1 MNKILIGLILGAV
14 LGALDGATSWFTPD
28 VRKDI
33 LVIIASSTV
42 KGIIAGVAAGWFAK
56 KVQNVAAGIAFGLV
70 VGALLAY
77 GIVLTLQGKYFWAIM
92 LPGSC
97 VGAIC
102 GWATQ
107 QYGVVRRGSTAAAGM
122 AVLFLLVGLN
132 VRAEE
137 PKALTGP
144 EALAKLKSLA
154 GTWKGDAWNGEQK
167 IPGVTFVYRVSG
179 GGSVVEETQFA
190 NTPHEMVTMYVVDGG
205 TLHVTHYCGAD
216 NQPSMNLNL
225 TKSTAN
231 DLVFDFAGVTG
242 QHAKDFPHIRLA
254 SIKVKDADSLETV
267 WTTVMPDGKAGD
279 KKTFVL
285 TRTK

>member
-1 MNKILIGLILGAV
+1 MNKIVIGLILGAV
-14 LGALDGATSWFTPD
+14 LGAIDGGTAWFTPE

-33 LVIIASSTV
+33 LGILAGSTF
-42 KGIIAGVAAGWFAK
+42 KGIIAGIAAGWFAR
-56 KVQNVAAGIAFGLV
+56 KVQNVVAGIAFGLV

-77 GIVLTLQGKYFWAIM
+77 GVVAMGGGKYFWEIM
-92 LPGSC
+92 LPGSL

-107 QYGVVRRGSTAAAGM
+107 QYGVVRRGGTASASVAMLLLLAG
-122 AVLFLLVGLN
+122 LS
-132 VRAEE
+132 VRAEQ

-225 TKSTAN
+225 AKSTPT
-231 DLVFDFAGVTG
+231 DLEFDFAGVTG
-242 QHAKDFPHIRLA
+242 QHAKDYPHIRLA